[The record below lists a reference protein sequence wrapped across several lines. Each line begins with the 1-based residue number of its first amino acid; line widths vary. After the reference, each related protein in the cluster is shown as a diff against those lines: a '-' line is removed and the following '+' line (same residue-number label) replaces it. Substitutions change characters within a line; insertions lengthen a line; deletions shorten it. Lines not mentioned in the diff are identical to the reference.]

1 MEIDY
6 HFKGG
11 FVHQKLRIFVDNMS
25 ALTTAPVFDLR
36 NSSSRSELALWRKQ
50 MKDEGKT
57 LVFTNGVFDIL
68 HSGHVTYLL
77 GARNLGD
84 ALIIGLNSDPSVRR
98 IKGEKRPIVIE
109 DDRAHLLAS
118 LKSTDA
124 VVIFNEDTP
133 LELIRFVIPDVLIK
147 GADYLVENIVGRE
160 VVESN
165 GGKVLTLD
173 LVEGRSTTNVV
184 ETIINRYSSL

>member
-1 MEIDY
+1 
-6 HFKGG
+6 
-11 FVHQKLRIFVDNMS
+11 MS
-25 ALTTAPVFDLR
+25 ALITASIFDLR

-50 MKDEGKT
+50 IKDTGKT

-68 HSGHVTYLL
+68 HAGHATYLL

-84 ALIIGLNSDPSVRR
+84 ALIIGLNSDASVRR
-98 IKGEKRPIVIE
+98 IKGEKRPIVSE

-124 VVIFNEDTP
+124 VVIFDEDTP
-133 LELIRFVIPDVLIK
+133 LELITFIVPDVLIK

-160 VVESN
+160 VVEAG

-184 ETIINRYSSL
+184 ETIINRYSNL

>member
-1 MEIDY
+1 M
-6 HFKGG
+6 
-11 FVHQKLRIFVDNMS
+11 
-25 ALTTAPVFDLR
+25 LTTAPIFDLR
-36 NSSSRSELALWRKQ
+36 DSSSRDKLTLWRKQ
-50 MKDEGKT
+50 MKDSGKS

-68 HSGHVTYLL
+68 HTGHATYLL

-84 ALIIGLNSDPSVRR
+84 ALIIGLNSDASVRR
-98 IKGEKRPIVIE
+98 IKGEKRPIVAE
-109 DDRAHLLAS
+109 ADRAFMLTS

-124 VVIFNEDTP
+124 VVIFDEDTP
-133 LELIRFVIPDVLIK
+133 LELISFIIPDVLIK

-160 VVESN
+160 VVEAN

-184 ETIINRYSSL
+184 ETILNRYSEM

>member
-1 MEIDY
+1 
-6 HFKGG
+6 
-11 FVHQKLRIFVDNMS
+11 MS

-36 NSSSRSELALWRKQ
+36 NSSSQSELAFWRKH
-50 MKDEGKT
+50 MKDSGKR

-68 HSGHVTYLL
+68 HAGHATYLM

-84 ALIIGLNSDPSVRR
+84 ALIIGLNSDASVRR
-98 IKGEKRPIVIE
+98 IKGEKRPIISE
-109 DDRAHLLAS
+109 ADRAFMLAS

-124 VVIFNEDTP
+124 VVIFDEDTP
-133 LELIRFVIPDVLIK
+133 LELITFIIPDVLIK
-147 GADYLVENIVGRE
+147 GADYAIENIVGRE
-160 VVESN
+160 VVEAS

-184 ETIINRYSSL
+184 ETILNRYSEM

>member
-1 MEIDY
+1 
-6 HFKGG
+6 
-11 FVHQKLRIFVDNMS
+11 MS

-36 NSSSRSELALWRKQ
+36 NSSSHSELALWRKQ
-50 MKDEGKT
+50 MKDEDKT

-77 GARNLGD
+77 VARNLGD
-84 ALIIGLNSDPSVRR
+84 ALIIGLNSDASVRR
-98 IKGEKRPIVIE
+98 IKGEKRPIVSE
-109 DDRAHLLAS
+109 DDRAQLLAS

-124 VVIFNEDTP
+124 VVIFDEDTP
-133 LELIRFVIPDVLIK
+133 LELITFVIPDVLIK
-147 GADYLVENIVGRE
+147 GADYAKENIVGRQ
-160 VVESN
+160 VVEAN
-165 GGKVLTLD
+165 GGKVLTLE